1 MSHLYLY
8 VALIGVV
15 LVLFALTR
23 AKSPSAGSSVVP
35 ASTDTAL
42 PSAAIDQELKKTFEE
57 FMNELEREN
66 SHTLRSFTAL
76 ERETQMKLAEQQD
89 VIQALEHRLQEVER
103 MLATQAPAS
112 QRVASEEPVV
122 DLAEQA
128 ANLEPKAPSFLVN
141 EKYTKVVE
149 LSNRGLSPQQ
159 IARETG
165 IGIGEIQLVLGL
177 VKREEAR

>member
-8 VALIGVV
+8 VALVGVV
-15 LVLFALTR
+15 IVLFALTR

-35 ASTDTAL
+35 ASTV
-42 PSAAIDQELKKTFEE
+42 PSAAVDQELKETFEE

-66 SHTLRSFTAL
+66 NRTLDTFKAL
-76 ERETQMKLAEQQD
+76 ERETQAKLAEQQS
-89 VIQALEHRLQEVER
+89 VIQALEQRLQEVEQKAAAQA
-103 MLATQAPAS
+103 MLPATPAPGGT
-112 QRVASEEPVV
+112 ETPPTEPEP
-122 DLAEQA
+122 AP
-128 ANLEPKAPSFLVN
+128 EPKAPSFLVN
-141 EKYTKVVE
+141 EKYAKVVE
-149 LSNRGLSPQQ
+149 LSDRGLTPPQ